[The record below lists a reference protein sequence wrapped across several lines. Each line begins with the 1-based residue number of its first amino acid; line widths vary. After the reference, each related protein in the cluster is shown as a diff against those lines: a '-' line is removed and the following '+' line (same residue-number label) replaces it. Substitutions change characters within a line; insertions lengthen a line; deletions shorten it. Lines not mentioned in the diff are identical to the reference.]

1 MFHEKE
7 RGMRRYR
14 IEEYPPSTS
23 ATIAP
28 IHNYIEYDRLVDKVG
43 KNAREG
49 DQASSFGIAI
59 AEDEVGVL
67 DHAADVFET
76 SDTAPCFALENAAEV
91 FQVLAGEA
99 ADEVEAGFDRC
110 GRDIRRTSTAVE
122 LRAGGELARNR
133 HSKS

>member
-1 MFHEKE
+1 
-7 RGMRRYR
+7 MRRYR

-67 DHAADVFET
+67 DHAADVFEP
-76 SDTAPCFALENAAEV
+76 SATAP
-91 FQVLAGEA
+91 
-99 ADEVEAGFDRC
+99 
-110 GRDIRRTSTAVE
+110 
-122 LRAGGELARNR
+122 
-133 HSKS
+133 